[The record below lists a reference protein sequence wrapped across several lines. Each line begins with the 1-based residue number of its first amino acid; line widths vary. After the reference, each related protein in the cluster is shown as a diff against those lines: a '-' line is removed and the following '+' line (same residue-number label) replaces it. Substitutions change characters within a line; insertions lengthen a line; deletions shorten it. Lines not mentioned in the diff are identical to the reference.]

1 VLRASAACERAGV
14 PTASLVCE
22 GFLGQAGTTSIG
34 LGFPNMPVALV
45 PGHVGTQSDD
55 ELYANITGVTLD
67 CVIENLTQSPDA
79 ANDSAEPSP
88 RDIVAEGTFEDINSL
103 FYDNEWSDGLPIV
116 PPTVDK
122 VEEFL
127 KFTDRDPDEVLGI
140 ILPDSRAATVW
151 SVAVNG
157 VMAGCRPQYMPV
169 LVALIEA
176 MVDPEYGVEH
186 SGNTPGGE
194 TLITIN
200 GPIIKELEF
209 NCTQGVLRDGF
220 MPNTSIGRFWRL
232 YLRNVAGFLLHKN
245 DKATFGNT
253 WRVVLAENEDV
264 CAKIGWEPNSVEMGF
279 AAGDNTVTIARYVGG
294 NVLSSVFGDKPEKM
308 MPYLT
313 DALLRMH
320 TWHIAFTIGTSMGT
334 LRPLLILSPVLA
346 ETIAKAGWSKADV
359 KQYLFDHARMTAH
372 EFERYLGEW
381 TAHHVWNIAEQD
393 ALGKIPKVF
402 TESDD
407 PERRVPIVFKPED
420 FMVVVAGDM
429 LRTNAYVFA
438 HNGILGYPTAKKIEL
453 PEHWE
458 EKLAAADCPM
468 CVF

>member
-1 VLRASAACERAGV
+1 
-14 PTASLVCE
+14 
-22 GFLGQAGTTSIG
+22 
-34 LGFPNMPVALV
+34 
-45 PGHVGTQSDD
+45 
-55 ELYANITGVTLD
+55 
-67 CVIENLTQSPDA
+67 
-79 ANDSAEPSP
+79 NDSAEPAP
-88 RDIVAEGTFEDINSL
+88 REIVAEGSFEEINSL
-103 FYDNEWSDGLPIV
+103 FYDNEWSDGLPVV
-116 PPTVDK
+116 PPTLDK

-127 KFTDRDPDEVLGI
+127 KFTDRAPDEVLGV

-157 VMAGCRPQYMPV
+157 VMSGCRPQYMPV

-176 MVDPEYGVEH
+176 MVDPVYGVEH

-194 TLITIN
+194 TLITLN
-200 GPIIKELEF
+200 GPIVKELDF
-209 NCTQGVLRDGF
+209 NSTQGVLRDGF
-220 MPNTSIGRFWRL
+220 MPNTAVGRFWRL

-245 DKATFGNT
+245 DKCTFGNT

-264 CAKIGWEPNSVEMGF
+264 CERIGWEPNSVEMGF
-279 AAGDNTVTIARYVGG
+279 AAGDNTATISRYVGG
-294 NVLSSVFGDKPEKM
+294 NVLSSVYGDHPEKM

-320 TWHIAFTIGTSMGT
+320 TWHIAFTVGTSLGT
-334 LRPLLILSPVLA
+334 LRPLLVLSPILA

-359 KQYLFDHARMTAH
+359 KQYLFDHARMTAG

-381 TAHHVWNIAEQD
+381 TDHHIWSIQEQAD
-393 ALGKIPKVF
+393 LGKLPADF
-402 TESDD
+402 TENDD
-407 PERRVPIVFKPED
+407 PDRLVPIVFKPED
-420 FMVVVAGDM
+420 FMIVVAGDE

-453 PEHWE
+453 PEQWE

>member
-1 VLRASAACERAGV
+1 MLRASAACERAGI

-22 GFLGQAGTTSIG
+22 GFFGQAATTTIG
-34 LGFPNMPVALV
+34 LGYPNMALALV
-45 PGHVGTQSDD
+45 PGHVGAQSDG
-55 ELYANITGVTLD
+55 ELLDNITGVTLD
-67 CVIENLTQSPDA
+67 RVIANLTETPDV
-79 ANDSAEPSP
+79 ANDSAEPEP
-88 RDIVAEGTFEDINSL
+88 HDIVAEGSFEDINAL

-116 PPTVDK
+116 PPTVEK

-127 KFTDRDPDEVLGI
+127 KFTDRAPDEILGV

-157 VMAGCRPQYMPV
+157 VIAGCRPQYMPI

-176 MVDPEYGVEH
+176 MVDPAYGVEH

-194 TLITIN
+194 TLITLN
-200 GPIIKELEF
+200 GPIVKGLEF
-209 NCTQGVLRDGF
+209 NATQGVLRDGF
-220 MPNTSIGRFWRL
+220 MPNTSVGRFWRL

-245 DKATFGNT
+245 DKCTFGNT

-264 CAKIGWEPNSVEMGF
+264 CDRIGWEPNSVEMGY
-279 AAGDNTVTIARYVGG
+279 AAGDNTVTISRYVGG
-294 NVLSSVFGDKPEKM
+294 NVLSSVYGDHPDKM
-308 MPYLT
+308 MPYLS

-320 TWHIAFTIGTSMGT
+320 TWHIAFTVGTSMGT
-334 LRPLLILSPVLA
+334 LRPLLVLSPILA

-359 KQYLFDHARMTAH
+359 KQYLFDHARMTAA
-372 EFERYLGEW
+372 EFERYLGDW
-381 TAHHVWNIAEQD
+381 TDHHVWNIGEQAE
-393 ALGKIPKVF
+393 LGKLPEAF
-402 TESDD
+402 TESND
-407 PERRVPIVFKPED
+407 PDRLVPIVFKPDD
-420 FMVVVAGDM
+420 FMVVVAGDE

-468 CVF
+468 CIF